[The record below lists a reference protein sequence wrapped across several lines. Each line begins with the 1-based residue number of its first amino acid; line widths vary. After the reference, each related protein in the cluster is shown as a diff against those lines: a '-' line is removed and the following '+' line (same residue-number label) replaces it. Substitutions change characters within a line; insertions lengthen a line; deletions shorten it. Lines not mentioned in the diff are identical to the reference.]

1 MRKGLL
7 SVILI
12 CISSLLCAASVRGV
26 NIEDTF
32 ESTDNLSLFSFTG
45 KADDASYYDDVHFY
59 LVTQAPGDE
68 VYTWFGHTG
77 LMMESPQ
84 GSIMFDW
91 GTFSFSPSFY
101 LDFCFGRLYYTVS
114 TNRADAV
121 INRAISENRR
131 VEITELPIGA
141 AAKKG
146 LMEFLAYNTQWE
158 NRNYLYHYY
167 LDNCATRVRDIIDFT
182 SGGAFRTW
190 AESIMTGMT
199 FRDLSSRYMNK
210 NWLVSFTLNFL
221 EGPSIDRQLNLYE
234 ACFLPDVLNSAVKT
248 FYALDD
254 NVIFQ
259 GEEEDLES
267 LPLVF
272 TSLLVS
278 LSLTLLLFILGH
290 FGHERLYG
298 LVSAIIW
305 LYAGIASSVLFF
317 MMLPPV
323 GISILHESRDKVL
336 RPEASRFGHQSHR
349 PAPFH
354 VDQRQNH
361 PLTYLH
367 TWLDFH
373 TPQFLKKGK
382 ERVSPYHKQGEIGM
396 GQASGGKGAQ
406 AVCNHGCS
414 GIVLSPHACSIS
426 QSVNKNAVAAV
437 IEIALYLRYGRCP
450 LILYPG
456 GICQCGFCKSQART
470 SKSLHIL
477 HLVLG
482 NLIDTSAQH
491 KHRRCVIFHFLA
503 FSTKEQTGK
512 RLSKTST
519 TGKDLLAMIEKGACS
534 QNKVLLASAVID
546 CKINPI

>member
-7 SVILI
+7 SVILVF
-12 CISSLLCAASVRGV
+12 ISSILCAASVRGV

-45 KADDASYYDDVHFY
+45 EADDASYYDDVHFY

-190 AESIMTGMT
+190 AEGIMTGMT

-254 NVIFQ
+254 NVVFQ
-259 GEEEDLES
+259 GEEEDLEN

-278 LSLTLLLFILGH
+278 LSLTLILFILGH

-317 MMLPPV
+317 MMFFTNHDVTYFNENLLFVNPLVFIIAFQSIAAVFRPCKNRKASMHIARILLILSMTDLVLKGLFPLSFIQNNAAVFAFILP
-323 GISILHESRDKVL
+323 LYLLTAFRKRKETADL
-336 RPEASRFGHQSHR
+336 RQIIR
-349 PAPFH
+349 
-354 VDQRQNH
+354 
-361 PLTYLH
+361 
-367 TWLDFH
+367 
-373 TPQFLKKGK
+373 
-382 ERVSPYHKQGEIGM
+382 
-396 GQASGGKGAQ
+396 
-406 AVCNHGCS
+406 
-414 GIVLSPHACSIS
+414 
-426 QSVNKNAVAAV
+426 QSV
-437 IEIALYLRYGRCP
+437 P
-450 LILYPG
+450 PDYPD
-456 GICQCGFCKSQART
+456 
-470 SKSLHIL
+470 SKRI
-477 HLVLG
+477 
-482 NLIDTSAQH
+482 
-491 KHRRCVIFHFLA
+491 
-503 FSTKEQTGK
+503 
-512 RLSKTST
+512 RL
-519 TGKDLLAMIEKGACS
+519 
-534 QNKVLLASAVID
+534 
-546 CKINPI
+546 